1 MVSYCHQLI
10 AHYKLKEIT
19 ATFDIAWTLKKQKQ
33 RALDLGTVNGVKLS
47 QLGAE
52 KFGKELDKLMDAVDK
67 ENRGPSQPTGA
78 TTAVKQE
85 PMQQQQGV
93 LEECAKYMTMTEAD
107 GVAFKDSVLG
117 TIIKQKAI
125 SIYCKWKDDMLL
137 SDQELHWMA
146 CELSSILD
154 LTKNRLDYGTLEL
167 Y

>member
-1 MVSYCHQLI
+1 
-10 AHYKLKEIT
+10 
-19 ATFDIAWTLKKQKQ
+19 
-33 RALDLGTVNGVKLS
+33 
-47 QLGAE
+47 
-52 KFGKELDKLMDAVDK
+52 MDAVDK

-107 GVAFKDSVLG
+107 GVAFKDSILG

-125 SIYCKWKDDMLL
+125 SIYCKWKDDVLL

-146 CELSSILD
+146 YELSSILD